1 MNSPQASAG
10 QVLDSGSAV
19 HGQGAVIFRR
29 AAPADE
35 PAIRQMARGERV
47 NPNGLH
53 WLNFIVAVDGFG
65 LAGAA
70 QLRPHPGG
78 LHELGSLLVRQDL
91 RGRQIATR
99 LIDALMQ
106 DRTGRVL
113 MVTRATYAEHYA
125 RWGFLPIRPWTAP
138 PSIRRNFLL
147 GQVLGALH
155 AMAHGRRPV
164 RLAVLDTGPG
174 PRPD

>member
-1 MNSPQASAG
+1 MSTPGALTAEAPRSGAILQSHDG
-10 QVLDSGSAV
+10 VVL
-19 HGQGAVIFRR
+19 RR
-29 AAPADE
+29 AEPADE
-35 PAIRQMARGERV
+35 PAIQRLARGERV

-53 WLNFIVAVDGFG
+53 WLNFIVAVDGRG

-78 LHELGSLLVRQDL
+78 LRELGSLMVRRDV

-113 MVTRATYAEHYA
+113 MVTGAAHAPHYG
-125 RWGFLPIRPWTAP
+125 RWGFRPIQPWTAP
-138 PSIRRNFLL
+138 PSIRRNYLL

-155 AMAHGRRPV
+155 ALAHGQRPV
-164 RLAVLDTGPG
+164 RLAVLDTGPEA
-174 PRPD
+174 RAD